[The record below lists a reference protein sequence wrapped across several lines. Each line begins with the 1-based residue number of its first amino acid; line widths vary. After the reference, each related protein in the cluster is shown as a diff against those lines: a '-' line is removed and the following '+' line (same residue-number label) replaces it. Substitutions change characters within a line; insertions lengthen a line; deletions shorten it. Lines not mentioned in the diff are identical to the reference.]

1 MAKWFVCYLSKKN
14 ILFAKNIFLYFK
26 SRKELIV
33 YLIITF
39 TQYSE
44 I

>member
-14 ILFAKNIFLYFK
+14 ILFAKNILYFK